1 LVEISQFVAEFDAP
15 HISPGSAAMSAVL
28 DPLTHRR
35 ARVRA
40 VAASVVDQTPS
51 LERFK
56 WTTGELIPS
65 SRKRVHSGRSVTIQG
80 PGYFTARRATAL
92 SALGLQFVALLC
104 ALFLPIFRVA
114 KINISGATL
123 LSQTAVVSTAAIN
136 GQSIFTIDGDTVRQ
150 RLLSL
155 PWIRTATVS
164 TSLPGAVN
172 ISITEWSPT
181 LRTVHGN
188 SDMLLA
194 DDGAVVDASVAKHT
208 ALASIPLLVDSR
220 SGPTTVPPAS
230 VVQILDQTVSRFP
243 AVLGVE
249 VAAFQ
254 WQADGRF
261 AIWTQSGW
269 KAILGH
275 IDTSDEIASIPSKL
289 AVLAAL
295 HGTLNF
301 LHPNFG
307 YIDLESPDTPAVGG
321 TPGLAAEITAALTAP
336 LIPPAVTKAA
346 PLPRATVVPKAVA
359 TPAPT
364 ATATPVPTPTPYVF
378 YLPPASKPKH

>member
-1 LVEISQFVAEFDAP
+1 
-15 HISPGSAAMSAVL
+15 MSAVL

-56 WTTGELIPS
+56 WSADELIGS
-65 SRKRVHSGRSVTIQG
+65 SRKRVHSRKPVTIQG
-80 PGYFTARRATAL
+80 PGYFTARRAAAM
-92 SALGLQFVALLC
+92 SALGVQFVALIC
-104 ALFLPIFRVA
+104 ALFLPAFRVA

-123 LSQTAVVSTAAIN
+123 LSRTAVESTAGIN
-136 GQSIFTIDGDTVRQ
+136 GQSIFTVDGDTVRQ

-164 TSLPGAVN
+164 TSLPGTVN

-194 DDGAVVDASVAKHT
+194 DDGAVVDASVAKYT

-220 SGPTTVPPAS
+220 TGPTTVPPAA
-230 VVQILDQTVSRFP
+230 VVQMLDQTVSRFP

-254 WQADGRF
+254 WQSDGRF

-275 IDTSDEIASIPSKL
+275 IDTGDEIASIPGKL
-289 AVLAAL
+289 AVLGAL
-295 HGTLNF
+295 HGTLSF

-321 TPGLAAEITAALTAP
+321 SPGIPAEITAALTAP
-336 LIPPAVTKAA
+336 LVPPAVTKVA
-346 PLPRATVVPKAVA
+346 PPSHTAIAPKAVA
-359 TPAPT
+359 PLTPK
-364 ATATPVPTPTPYVF
+364 ATATPVPTQTPYVF
-378 YLPPASKPKH
+378 YLPPVSKPAKH